1 MTYQDFDEILE
12 IIENSCLGKIPY
24 DVLFN
29 LSDDTVFGV
38 DYETTTHTTR
48 FAIYGVASED
58 GEIDYASLITE
69 IGLYNSE
76 QNLIEQS
83 NIIANNFA
91 AYLKSNDLTATAD
104 EHIYDFEEDDYNNM
118 YESKFDK
125 VYKQIINEITE
136 SK

>member
-12 IIENSCLGKIPY
+12 IIENSCVGKIPY

-29 LSDDTVFGV
+29 LSDGTVFGV
-38 DYETTTHTTR
+38 DYESTRKITR

-69 IGLYNSE
+69 IGIYDPE

-91 AYLKSNDLTATAD
+91 AYLKSNNLTATA
-104 EHIYDFEEDDYNNM
+104 EAHIYDFGENDYTM

>member
-24 DVLFN
+24 DVLFK
-29 LSDDTVFGV
+29 LSDGTVFGV
-38 DYETTTHTTR
+38 DYELTTHITR

-69 IGLYNSE
+69 IGIYDAN

-91 AYLKSNDLTATAD
+91 AYLKSNDLTVTAD
-104 EHIYDFEEDDYNNM
+104 EHIYDFEEDDYNM

-136 SK
+136 HK